1 MNNKIEGNEEEI
13 KKLNIK
19 NEELV
24 KNTENL
30 IKEDNIKRAKMA
42 KKLSQQQEIIS
53 EGISNISRRFGG
65 KARER
70 IIMELKWLVDLE
82 RNYGFLS

>member
-1 MNNKIEGNEEEI
+1 MMQKEREEALKGLTSGTNI
-13 KKLNIK
+13 NIK

-30 IKEDNIKRAKMA
+30 IKEDSVERAKTA

-70 IIMELKWLVDLE
+70 IIMELK
-82 RNYGFLS
+82 

>member
-70 IIMELKWLVDLE
+70 IIMELK
-82 RNYGFLS
+82 